1 MKNLAE
7 LKRYLAQPNAA
18 LRMESLEWYQDGKWV
33 NLEIKH
39 PNFRGVAKL
48 QTNSFALKTDTESGA
63 SWLQFGK
70 ASEWA
75 FDTTTNRMVYLSSG
89 TRITYRWATLIEVFE
104 PA

>member
-18 LRMESLEWYQDGKWV
+18 LRMESLEWFHNGEWV
-33 NLEIKH
+33 SEVVKN

-48 QTNSFALKTDTESGA
+48 QTNCFALETDTESGT
-63 SWLQFGK
+63 SWLWFGK

-89 TRITYRWATLIEVFE
+89 TRITYRWATLIDVYE